1 MFKNKIIRY
10 STIAMAVAIIAYF
23 LVEIFSTGKAA
34 GIISNEDLDPVTYA
48 RALEADRRDLQ
59 KWFLTSDDS
68 PIEDPESFPGLAY
81 YEPDLNYRVIA
92 RVEPYRG
99 GDKTLEV
106 QNTDGTTDQFERY
119 GYIHFEI
126 NQKPLKLLLL
136 KHDGV
141 LSLMWKDGTSGKTTY
156 GGGRYL
162 EFSTS
167 DVKSQQ
173 LVVDFNKAFNP
184 YCAYN
189 PGYACPLPPAENTL
203 EESITAGEKF
213 TMEK

>member
-1 MFKNKIIRY
+1 
-10 STIAMAVAIIAYF
+10 
-23 LVEIFSTGKAA
+23 
-34 GIISNEDLDPVTYA
+34 
-48 RALEADRRDLQ
+48 
-59 KWFLTSDDS
+59 
-68 PIEDPESFPGLAY
+68 
-81 YEPDLNYRVIA
+81 
-92 RVEPYRG
+92 
-99 GDKTLEV
+99 
-106 QNTDGTTDQFERY
+106 
-119 GYIHFEI
+119 
-126 NQKPLKLLLL
+126 
-136 KHDGV
+136 
-141 LSLMWKDGTSGKTTY
+141 MWKDGTSGKTTY